1 MTKAD
6 LWNLILL
13 FKNINGIT
21 LISKT
26 TKDERLRNKYLTLP
40 HLDVPHISISP

>member
-13 FKNINGIT
+13 IKNGIT

>member
-13 FKNINGIT
+13 FKNGIT

-40 HLDVPHISISP
+40 HLDVPHINISP

>member
-1 MTKAD
+1 MTSRSIEFD
-6 LWNLILL
+6 
-13 FKNINGIT
+13 FSENGDT

-26 TKDERLRNKYLTLP
+26 TKHERLRSKCLTLP